1 MPEAK
6 GRILSWRFYGTRRFV
21 GHKENAGR
29 QERCPKKSD
38 TQSERARPVHEG
50 DVFSRWSREDVE
62 GNAEAMK
69 EVR

>member
-1 MPEAK
+1 MAQEA
-6 GRILSWRFYGTRRFV
+6 RSQ
-21 GHKENAGR
+21 ENAGR
-29 QERCPKKSD
+29 QERYPKKSD
-38 TQSERARPVHEG
+38 YTQSERARSAHEG